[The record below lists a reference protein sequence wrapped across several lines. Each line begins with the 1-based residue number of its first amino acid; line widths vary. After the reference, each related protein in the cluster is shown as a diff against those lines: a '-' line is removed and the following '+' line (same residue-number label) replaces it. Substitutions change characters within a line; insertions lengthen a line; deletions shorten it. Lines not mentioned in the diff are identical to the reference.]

1 MRGLLLVISIIAL
14 IAGLALIAYGYAT
27 KEIHVIPW
35 GFIVVGY
42 TFFALVTV
50 GSTIV
55 NSLYSVF
62 GYKGPEEGLKRN
74 FKYGTWLSI
83 SAIIPAWLLIL
94 ADLAKP
100 IEGFF
105 RIIMSFAVEARIYW
119 MAVFY
124 AILAILLVIEIIY
137 VIRVGGG
144 KGSMVTL
151 GLAIA
156 ALILLVDVLLASNLA
171 QVFGSIIAVPGW
183 TGIHL
188 MTLFLAGAVIIGA
201 SGQALYL
208 SIYKWRDKRTL
219 DYATRFYSW
228 IFVLATLLYIFL
240 LAWTILTARYTPA
253 WVSWSEVV
261 RGVFSMGFWVVE
273 VLLGV
278 VVVLVIVAYAMLRR
292 NPVALMLASIILFVV
307 GFYRVYSLIVHHQS
321 IALSPVG
328 DILVLHYTPSTAE
341 ILMILGGFMVF
352 IALLLLGTLLLPLE
366 HEEKPRRLW
375 IFR

>member
-1 MRGLLLVISIIAL
+1 M
-14 IAGLALIAYGYAT
+14 
-27 KEIHVIPW
+27 
-35 GFIVVGY
+35 
-42 TFFALVTV
+42 
-50 GSTIV
+50 
-55 NSLYSVF
+55 
-62 GYKGPEEGLKRN
+62 
-74 FKYGTWLSI
+74 
-83 SAIIPAWLLIL
+83 
-94 ADLAKP
+94 
-100 IEGFF
+100 
-105 RIIMSFAVEARIYW
+105 
-119 MAVFY
+119 
-124 AILAILLVIEIIY
+124 
-137 VIRVGGG
+137 
-144 KGSMVTL
+144 
-151 GLAIA
+151 
-156 ALILLVDVLLASNLA
+156 
-171 QVFGSIIAVPGW
+171 
-183 TGIHL
+183 
-188 MTLFLAGAVIIGA
+188 
-201 SGQALYL
+201 
-208 SIYKWRDKRTL
+208 